1 MRERWAVDQ
10 ASRMNEIDLKVE
22 GETDGEKAVSLVDAM
37 LEAGLAE
44 KM

>member
-1 MRERWAVDQ
+1 
-10 ASRMNEIDLKVE
+10 VE
-22 GETDGEKAVSLVDAM
+22 GETDTEKAAGLVQVM